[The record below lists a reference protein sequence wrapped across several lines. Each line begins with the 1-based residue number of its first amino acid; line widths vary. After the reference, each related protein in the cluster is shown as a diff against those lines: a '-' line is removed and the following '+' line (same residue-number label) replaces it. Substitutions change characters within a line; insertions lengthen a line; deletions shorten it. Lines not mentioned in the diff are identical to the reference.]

1 MIATLEVALAEWQ
14 VPLWTS
20 GWILLSM
27 ALYVRGFARVHLQM
41 PERFPR
47 WRFGA
52 YLAGM
57 AALAIAL
64 VSPLEALDERLL
76 IAHMV
81 QHLILLMM
89 APPLLLLGAPQ
100 IPLIRGIPPTLA
112 KRTIGVIAKSQTCR
126 HLFDLLTHPIGA
138 FLLFSIAMLGWHLP
152 GPFEFGLRS
161 DYWHAAEHGCFIIGG
176 LLFWYPIMRP
186 WPAVERWSRLTLVP
200 YLVLADVENSMLAA
214 FMVFSGRLLYP
225 SYAGIVRIGGISAA
239 TDQIAAGSI
248 MWVPGS
254 IVFLIPAVAIVISAL
269 KPHTLIR
276 PKAVATHAV

>member
-1 MIATLEVALAEWQ
+1 MFQTALALWQ

-20 GWILLSM
+20 GWIVLSM
-27 ALYVRGFARVHLQM
+27 VLYVRGFARLHRQM
-41 PERFPR
+41 PTRFPR
-47 WRFGA
+47 WRLA
-52 YLAGM
+52 SYLAGI
-57 AALAIAL
+57 AALAIVL
-64 VSPLEALDERLL
+64 ISPLEALGEQLL
-76 IAHMV
+76 IAHMM
-81 QHLILLMM
+81 QHLILLMI

-126 HLFDLLTHPIGA
+126 RLFDLMTHPVSA

-152 GPFEFGLRS
+152 GPFEFALRS
-161 DYWHAAEHGCFIIGG
+161 DYWHAAEHGCFIVAG

-200 YLVLADVENSMLAA
+200 YLVLADIENSMLAA

-225 SYAGIVRIGGISAA
+225 SYADTLRIGGISAA

-269 KPHTLIR
+269 KPRTLIR
-276 PKAVATHAV
+276 PKAVATHAA

>member
-1 MIATLEVALAEWQ
+1 MFQAAFAVWQ

-27 ALYVRGFARVHLQM
+27 ALYMRGFALVRPQM
-41 PERFPR
+41 PARFSR
-47 WRFGA
+47 WRLA
-52 YLAGM
+52 SYLAGN

-64 VSPLEALDERLL
+64 VSPLEALDEQLL
-76 IAHMV
+76 IAHMM
-81 QHLILLMM
+81 QHLILLMI
-89 APPLLLLGAPQ
+89 APPLLLLGTPQ
-100 IPLIRGIPPTLA
+100 IPLIRAIPPVLA

-126 HLFDLLTHPIGA
+126 RLFNLMTHPVSA

-152 GPFEFGLRS
+152 GSFEFALSS
-161 DYWHAAEHGCFIIGG
+161 DYWHAVEHGCFIVGG
-176 LLFWYPIMRP
+176 LLFWYPIVRP

-200 YLVLADVENSMLAA
+200 YLMLADIENTMLAA

-225 SYAGIVRIGGISAA
+225 SYASTPRIGGISAA

-254 IVFLIPAVAIVISAL
+254 IVFLIPAVAIVISVL

-276 PKAVATHAV
+276 PPKAIATQAI